1 MGARRGAFCRTNEI
15 IFSSGSRRGG
25 WPSLSGYAA
34 EYSLR
39 YLIQTQN
46 MVSNTDIETRLWG
59 WVWAITRT
67 IFVSSVLS
75 HGVCIPHA
83 VVVFALSH
91 SPPTVSPS
99 LSLCNNFV
107 LPSSLQLEDK
117 AFYPLSLNVPI
128 SRTSWRQHGE
138 RQGQTSKRAMAK
150 ARSHPPLGRPAYFDD
165 RPGHTLRLG
174 DGGSQWLHCV

>member
-1 MGARRGAFCRTNEI
+1 M
-15 IFSSGSRRGG
+15 SGC
-25 WPSLSGYAA
+25 AA
-34 EYSLR
+34 EYCLT

-75 HGVCIPHA
+75 HGVCIPLA
-83 VVVFALSH
+83 VVVFTLNLTTPSI
-91 SPPTVSPS
+91 SPS
-99 LSLCNNFV
+99 LSFSNIFV
-107 LPSSLQLEDK
+107 LPSSLFLEDK
-117 AFYPLSLNVPI
+117 PIYPLSLNVPASWT
-128 SRTSWRQHGE
+128 SRRQHGE

-150 ARSHPPLGRPAYFDD
+150 ARSHPPLGRPAYIDD

-174 DGGSQWLHCV
+174 DGGSQCLHCV